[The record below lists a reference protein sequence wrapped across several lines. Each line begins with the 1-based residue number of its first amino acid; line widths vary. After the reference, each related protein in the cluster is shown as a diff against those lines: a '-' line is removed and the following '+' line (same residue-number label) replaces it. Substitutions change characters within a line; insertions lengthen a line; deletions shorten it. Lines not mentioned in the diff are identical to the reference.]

1 MIKNYLETKE
11 EKQKEIHFLF
21 REKIKIKD
29 IIINYVIPLIPYAI
43 GVSFLGSILYKYF
56 PFFDIQW
63 KIFFVFFILITGYIM
78 ISGYLTT
85 MLYGPLK
92 KVYKEVNK
100 ELKYKNI
107 LLENQKFANEQSF
120 KLNDIFKLFS
130 EHLSSTIQ
138 ITEKNSL
145 ELIKG
150 LEYLYENTKKQT
162 ELIESSVSSGQNLL
176 SVIEDQMKHNKEM
189 IKILESLI
197 ESHQRNL
204 QDNLNRVSSL
214 VNEVN
219 NLTPLMDSIKD
230 IAEQTNLLALNAA
243 IEAARAGEQGRGFAV
258 VADEIRKLSMKT
270 ENTSKQIISQ
280 IKKLSERMN
289 KEFENLKNEISKS
302 EQLKQL
308 ENAGKTVKAMESS
321 FSSVGNMIFEIINKI
336 HEQNEVVFNTVTALL
351 GKIQFQDVVRQK
363 LERVIE
369 DLKELSEYNTA
380 LMKWLL
386 SPDTEEKP
394 SEIQKLLDTFYQRYV
409 MQSQREIH
417 AKIVNN
423 TLQIKE
429 EAPKIELF

>member
-1 MIKNYLETKE
+1 MSKYHLETKE
-11 EKQKEIHFLF
+11 EKQKELYFLL
-21 REKIKIKD
+21 REKVEIKD
-29 IIINYVIPLIPYAI
+29 IIIHHVIPLIPYAI

-63 KIFFVFFILITGYIM
+63 KIFFVFFILMTGYLI
-78 ISGYLTT
+78 IGGYLQT
-85 MLYGPLK
+85 MLYGPFK
-92 KVYKEVNK
+92 KVYKKINE
-100 ELKYKNI
+100 ELKYQKI
-107 LLENQKFANEQSF
+107 SSENQKFANEQRLKF
-120 KLNDIFKLFS
+120 NDIFKLFS
-130 EHLSSTIQ
+130 EHLTSTITT
-138 ITEKNSL
+138 TEENSL

-150 LEYLYENTKKQT
+150 LEYLYENSKRQTK
-162 ELIESSVSSGQNLL
+162 LIESSVSSGQNLL
-176 SVIEDQMKHNKEM
+176 SVIEEQMKHNTQM
-189 IKILESLI
+189 IKILESLS
-197 ESHQRNL
+197 ESHQINL
-204 QDNLNRVSSL
+204 QDNLNHVSSL

-289 KEFENLKNEISKS
+289 KEFENLKNEISRS
-302 EQLKQL
+302 EELEQLKNT
-308 ENAGKTVKAMESS
+308 ENTVKEMESS
-321 FSSVGNMIFEIINKI
+321 FSSVGNMIFDIIHKI
-336 HEQNEVVFNTVTALL
+336 HEQNEVVFNTVTDLL

-380 LMKWLL
+380 LMKWLA

-394 SEIQKLLDTFYQRYV
+394 MEIQKLLDSFYQRYV

>member
-1 MIKNYLETKE
+1 MQISWGGKRKMREVIKNYL
-11 EKQKEIHFLF
+11 IFVLPF
-21 REKIKIKD
+21 
-29 IIINYVIPLIPYAI
+29 AI
-43 GVSFLGSILYKYF
+43 LVSFLGSIVYEYF
-56 PFFDIQW
+56 PFFELKW
-63 KIFFVFFILITGYIM
+63 KIFITFFILILFLLFICGYFTLRVAGPIKKLYKS
-78 ISGYLTT
+78 IDKEYGILQKKLT
-85 MLYGPLK
+85 
-92 KVYKEVNK
+92 EH
-100 ELKYKNI
+100 EFSDEQI
-107 LLENQKFANEQSF
+107 L

-130 EHLSSTIQ
+130 EHLFSTIKT
-138 ITEKNSL
+138 TEENSI

-162 ELIESSVSSGQNLL
+162 ELIENSVSSGQNLL
-176 SVIEDQMKHNKEM
+176 SVIEEQMKHNKEM

-197 ESHQRNL
+197 ESHQKNL

-289 KEFENLKNEISKS
+289 KEFEIFKNKISQSEHLEKLKNAED
-302 EQLKQL
+302 
-308 ENAGKTVKAMESS
+308 TVKGMESS
-321 FSSVGNMIFEIINKI
+321 FNSVGNMIFDIIHKI
-336 HEQNEVVFNTVTALL
+336 HEQHEVVFKTVTDLL

-380 LMKWLL
+380 LMKWLV
-386 SPDTEEKP
+386 SPDVEEKP
-394 SEIQKLLDTFYQRYV
+394 MEIQKLLDNFYQRYV
-409 MQSQREIH
+409 MQSQREVH
-417 AKIVNN
+417 AKVVNN
-423 TLQIKE
+423 ALQMKE
-429 EAPKIELF
+429 EVPKIELF

>member
-1 MIKNYLETKE
+1 MREVIKKYLIFTLP
-11 EKQKEIHFLF
+11 F
-21 REKIKIKD
+21 
-29 IIINYVIPLIPYAI
+29 AI
-43 GVSFLGSILYKYF
+43 LVSFLGSIVYEYF
-56 PFFDIQW
+56 PFFDIRW
-63 KIFFVFFILITGYIM
+63 KIFITFFILILLCLFLC
-78 ISGYLTT
+78 GYLTVKIVGPIKKLYKSIEKEYGILEKKIT
-85 MLYGPLK
+85 EHEFSDEQML
-92 KVYKEVNK
+92 
-100 ELKYKNI
+100 
-107 LLENQKFANEQSF
+107 

-130 EHLSSTIQ
+130 EHLSSTIK
-138 ITEKNSL
+138 ITEENSL

-243 IEAARAGEQGRGFAV
+243 IEAARAGEKGRGFAV

-308 ENAGKTVKAMESS
+308 ENAENTVKAMESS
-321 FSSVGNMIFEIINKI
+321 FSSVGNMIFDIIHKI
-336 HEQNEVVFNTVTALL
+336 HEQNEVVFNTVTDLL

-380 LMKWLL
+380 LLKWLA
-386 SPDTEEKP
+386 SPDLEEKP
-394 SEIQKLLDTFYQRYV
+394 IEIQKLLDSFYQRYV

-423 TLQIKE
+423 VLKE
-429 EAPKIELF
+429 REKAPKIELF